1 MDTITSQAISLARIS
16 NLNLKTYFDHSFV
29 FKLKTLEV
37 EFNWL
42 LETLTCTHY
51 MCIKIFSFS
60 HFPSFK
66 LNWRNIHMLSRE
78 MCGPIN
84 RQLRITK
91 RERHTGC
98 SLNFVFLW
106 KILKYIPDSGLSQF
120 PLGVHNDKS
129 TTGAAAVVGEFR
141 KITTF

>member
-78 MCGPIN
+78 MGRPIN

-91 RERHTGC
+91 REHHTKGKG
-98 SLNFVFLW
+98 NQN
-106 KILKYIPDSGLSQF
+106 Y
-120 PLGVHNDKS
+120 
-129 TTGAAAVVGEFR
+129 
-141 KITTF
+141 